1 MTKDKIMADLEIT
14 IGNVDE
20 KLGKLT
26 GDMATRILFAL
37 NSPLARWG
45 SALVS
50 MFDREN
56 VSAWLGLAII
66 GAEASF
72 GVNNGFDADHNR
84 NVDERNIA
92 NPFSVHFNNPKQ
104 WPVGAVVTHL

>member
-1 MTKDKIMADLEIT
+1 MADLEIT

-72 GVNNGFDADHNR
+72 GVNNGFDA
-84 NVDERNIA
+84 
-92 NPFSVHFNNPKQ
+92 
-104 WPVGAVVTHL
+104 